1 MIMWSLP
8 RKTQA
13 VSKSLLNKV
22 TSSTRPGFTLVEVV
36 IALGIFSFC
45 IISVLGL
52 MQVALASSRDSQ
64 TDSSISS
71 LVSNLSARLG
81 SLDSNSVFF
90 DRTGMPV
97 QTNAM
102 SSAYFRASLTP
113 VDPAAVAST
122 FGLTNG
128 NSLQVWSV
136 SIGHPSPAYGQ
147 TFRIILGGRKW
158 R

>member
-1 MIMWSLP
+1 MWSLP

-13 VSKSLLNKV
+13 VSKSLPNKV
-22 TSSTRPGFTLVEVV
+22 ASSTRPGFTLVEVV

-71 LVSNLSARLG
+71 LVSYPSTRLG

-90 DRTGMPV
+90 DRAGMPF
-97 QTNAM
+97 QTNAI
-102 SSAYFRASLTP
+102 SPAYFRTSLTP
-113 VDPAAVAST
+113 VDPDVVAST
-122 FGLTNG
+122 FGLPNG
-128 NSLQVWSV
+128 DLLQVWSLSV
-136 SIGHPSPAYGQ
+136 DYPSPAYSRN
-147 TFRIILGGRKW
+147 FRLILSGRNWK
-158 R
+158 